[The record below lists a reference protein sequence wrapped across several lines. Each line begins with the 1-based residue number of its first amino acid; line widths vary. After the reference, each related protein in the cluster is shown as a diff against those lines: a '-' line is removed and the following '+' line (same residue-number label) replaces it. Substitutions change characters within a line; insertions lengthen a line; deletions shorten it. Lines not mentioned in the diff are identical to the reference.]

1 MSIAKL
7 RNIRGNIKLH
17 QETRGTHCWLD
28 RRELS
33 LVKTEA
39 LLVLALKYG
48 EAMKSEQEKLE
59 L

>member
-1 MSIAKL
+1 M
-7 RNIRGNIKLH
+7 
-17 QETRGTHCWLD
+17 
-28 RRELS
+28 RELS